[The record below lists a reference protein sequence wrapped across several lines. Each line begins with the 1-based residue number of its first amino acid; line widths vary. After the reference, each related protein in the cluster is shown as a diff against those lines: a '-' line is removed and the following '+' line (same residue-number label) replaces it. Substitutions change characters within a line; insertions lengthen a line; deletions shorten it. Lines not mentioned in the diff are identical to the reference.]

1 MGQHPGKG
9 EDSCCGRA
17 TRERT
22 SSDQSF
28 SVAWP
33 SGFTPRYFES
43 FHSKMTSA
51 SCPLEAGEKMTG
63 GRDVGEVSD
72 WMSSGQRRGRDPLTF
87 YEWCLCAFAPHP
99 TANLSNL
106 RGARTRQFSR
116 DARRRWGSEQATHLI
131 LIRDEHL
138 ISFCA
143 LYKRPERRQYRQ
155 HEPGS
160 PRQQHVRRGARVR
173 FYVEVLW
180 LEELGALR

>member
-1 MGQHPGKG
+1 MVSLRLHP
-9 EDSCCGRA
+9 
-17 TRERT
+17 T
-22 SSDQSF
+22 SHRKLVEPVRRKD
-28 SVAWP
+28 
-33 SGFTPRYFES
+33 
-43 FHSKMTSA
+43 
-51 SCPLEAGEKMTG
+51 EA
-63 GRDVGEVSD
+63 VQ
-72 WMSSGQRRGRDPLTF
+72 QRRET
-87 YEWCLCAFAPHP
+87 
-99 TANLSNL
+99 
-106 RGARTRQFSR
+106 
-116 DARRRWGSEQATHLI
+116 RWGSEQATHLV